1 MVPLMLTLILT
12 RFLGNFWGQN
22 GLILGWGKARKIFRG
37 LLIHMNNFC
46 FLNIALF
53 LLYLPFIYFSTDRQT
68 DGWIDKGTYRSSP
81 RSLKIMMVH
90 SFAYPLYLYLYRLIP
105 ITLVSIFDNISDER

>member
-22 GLILGWGKARKIFRG
+22 GLFLGWGKVRKIFRG
-37 LLIHMNNFC
+37 LLIHTNNFC

-53 LLYLPFIYFSTDRQT
+53 LLYLQFIFFSTDGRS
-68 DGWIDKGTYRSSP
+68 DGRTEKGTYRSFP
-81 RSLKIMMVH
+81 RSLKIFQ
-90 SFAYPLYLYLYRLIP
+90 SAKNS
-105 ITLVSIFDNISDER
+105 TQ